1 MVKALAKLHFV
12 ANEIL
17 LCKILYFVRGT
28 ELLAEKK
35 MMTQNRSE
43 NGGSALCAHPTHT
56 DT

>member
-1 MVKALAKLHFV
+1 MEPGDY
-12 ANEIL
+12 NEIL

-35 MMTQNRSE
+35 MTQNRSE
-43 NGGSALCAHPTHT
+43 NGGSAWIALCAQPTHT